1 MALDLRDPYLA
12 ALAPRFEALEPR
24 ARAAIAGLSPAA
36 MAQAPPHG
44 GWSIAQVL
52 EHLVVANSSYAAPTE
67 AAITRGRQRAPRAH
81 VGTFFGRLMLGAI
94 AESNVSPKPAP
105 RAYRPMAVR
114 EGVFEAFLKVLERQG
129 EHLRQA
135 DGADLRTMLSS
146 PILAII
152 RMNLGE
158 ALALG
163 INHTERHLGQIER
176 TRRSIGA

>member
-1 MALDLRDPYLA
+1 MLMNPRDPYLA
-12 ALAPRFEALEPR
+12 ALAPRYEALEPR

-36 MAQAPPHG
+36 MAQVPPHG

-52 EHLVVANSSYAAPTE
+52 EHLVVASVSYEGPVP
-67 AAITRGRQRAPRAH
+67 AAIARGRQRAPRPH
-81 VGTFFGRLMLGAI
+81 KSTFFGRLLLGAI

-105 RAYRPMAVR
+105 RAYQPLSVR
-114 EGVFEAFLKVLERQG
+114 EGVFEAFLATLARQG

-146 PILAII
+146 PILGMI

-163 INHTERHLGQIER
+163 ITHTERHLGQIER